1 VYDPWVNEVLH
12 RSANPLRV
20 HPHRYRLPDVLA
32 GPRQLRWRE
41 GNVLVN
47 EEKVRLLTDLTPAA
61 IGAGAGVRVQ
71 VTDYLSSLCSSELTG
86 EVLVGPAG
94 GRGVAVADLA
104 MAGDRL
110 VPLPATPLSAHLG
123 ASTVMVTLD
132 HHVLVQHHG
141 EQQVAARRLVVGG
154 SGSVDAGLLRE
165 PGPWTL
171 QGLITAGME
180 QEAWEE
186 LGTAPV
192 PGGTFLTGVARFAHR
207 GGKPEAFGLTITSTP
222 AARARPVEA
231 HPKSTRLDAIPF
243 TPTLAGLIQALES
256 LQQDPSLAFCSLAE
270 TRFAVTF
277 LTRADN
283 RQLALLRIDP

>member
-1 VYDPWVNEVLH
+1 MYDPWVNEVLH

-32 GPRQLRWRE
+32 GARQLRWRE

-61 IGAGAGVRVQ
+61 IGAGA
-71 VTDYLSSLCSSELTG
+71 
-86 EVLVGPAG
+86 
-94 GRGVAVADLA
+94 
-104 MAGDRL
+104 
-110 VPLPATPLSAHLG
+110 
-123 ASTVMVTLD
+123 
-132 HHVLVQHHG
+132 
-141 EQQVAARRLVVGG
+141 
-154 SGSVDAGLLRE
+154 
-165 PGPWTL
+165 
-171 QGLITAGME
+171 
-180 QEAWEE
+180 
-186 LGTAPV
+186 
-192 PGGTFLTGVARFAHR
+192 
-207 GGKPEAFGLTITSTP
+207 

-256 LQQDPSLAFCSLAE
+256 LQQDPSLAFCSLAA